1 MGSPACK
8 SSSIYFQILYLI
20 EWYRSATLADGQFPG
35 PMISGYKVRVH
46 RQIFVI
52 LVLTQ
57 FYTGRRFRDQ
67 RD

>member
-35 PMISGYKVRVH
+35 PVISGYKVRVH

-52 LVLTQ
+52 LVLT
-57 FYTGRRFRDQ
+57 
-67 RD
+67 